1 LGFIRLISPEGG
13 KATYM
18 VKDFLESLA
27 SPKTRKS
34 YAHGFLFCRGN
45 RTLFYNFFLT
55 NLIWI
60 APTDVLRGS
69 RRKEMKRILSSM
81 TIILLCT
88 SMFSIFV
95 PHVNAQETIIF
106 QDDFESYT
114 VGSFPSA
121 GGWEIIWNGAGNQ
134 YQVITSSYYASP
146 IRSLQLMGSYGWSV
160 VVKKDFSSSSNL
172 IGYETRLMASEGG
185 GGSVAFCN
193 IPIETWG
200 RYYAMVGFGTDGII
214 WACSRNNEG
223 YQQLQPFTPYTWYKI
238 RVLIDRSARVYNVWI
253 DDVLNGQDI
262 PIYYDPW
269 EILSLQFQVGWVS
282 IKNYFDDVKVFE
294 VSGTPPQNGLVGYWK
309 FDEGSGDTAA
319 DSSGNGNTGT
329 LINGPVWVDGKQEKA
344 LSFDGVDD
352 HVQVPQS
359 SSLDVTDQIT
369 VETWVYP
376 RAYVDNTGM
385 VSHIISR
392 CDYSGGHIYV
402 LSTYPDS
409 NKVLF
414 SINPYSGE
422 HPSVADLPLNAWTHL
437 AMTYDGSHVRLYVNG
452 ELDSSYAQSGPI
464 YTTSNWL
471 AFGCKPTG
479 PWGGSGTYAYFNGII
494 DEVRIYNRAL
504 SQQAIQ
510 TDMGVAPPPI
520 QHDFTMYW
528 SSPFY
533 GVTAGSETI
542 FIIHLEYSEGFDGTV
557 TLSAQDLP
565 DGCAAWFDIDVLK
578 PPVSYRTLHVAT
590 PSTLSNGTYIFMVKG
605 ECGELYQVIPVTL
618 TIGTGMVSGVVYRDE
633 NGNGIRDSGET
644 AVPGATIA
652 YYATQNY
659 LNLYSASATSNSLGE
674 FSLINVPFNV
684 NNQITAT
691 ATGLTQRCIPINI
704 MNQVE
709 THVDVGIKPPTI
721 LYKPVIVDG
730 CKYQLKLLHG
740 EGGQVTGGFILN
752 LSDTKQPSYV
762 DPSNPTD
769 NNYAMGITKRVIR
782 AMLIQELASDMI
794 NINALPYQ
802 QIFGQSPQLET
813 WLSDASSSVYW
824 YALMPLT
831 GFSVSLDTAVQWN
844 DRLRGMIFDGIDSHT
859 ESWLNLN
866 EWEETPG
873 LDPAIAAK
881 EYLMGVPGFESLSNN
896 IVFWNELLEYYTTLR
911 SYYNIFVLKKMN
923 AEELSYLA
931 NIYWQCDT
939 AAVSSEVKNA
949 IEYCYSARS
958 DYASSLLNNIGA
970 YAVGLDW
977 ETLSQKAPSKLVEAC
992 IKEGVAAGILPHA
1005 FLALSPLL
1013 LKLKIA
1019 TIILLN
1025 PQETY
1030 DYIRNAEAGRVV
1042 LKELEKIHTS
1052 YFALVNSA
1060 VEVAE
1065 SQTESLAMLIEMQYR
1080 IADQTANSARSALGC
1095 SVVGKAMDIFDSS
1108 WRYTM
1113 AFFEAKQDWATG
1125 YVDFIDQRLKN
1136 DVNLI
1141 ASKIT
1146 VPSHAIGFV
1155 LHSPANLCVID
1166 PQGRRIGFDAQTAT
1180 TINEIS
1186 TAVYTGPDCE
1196 PQVISIESPF
1206 EGRYLVLLT
1215 GTDTGLYTL
1224 DIELTTPTQTTTETC
1239 SGYID
1244 PDEIKT
1250 HHIFIPESGDTI
1262 IVDDTPPTTKLT
1274 IGEPKYAKPPNIYVT
1289 RDTLFTLESDD
1300 DEGSGISSTAYRIFN
1315 DAYDTGWI
1323 VYSSPFNLSLL
1334 KDGTYAIAFNS
1345 TDNAG
1350 NVEPTNTIQVTLF
1363 SWTYVFTDS
1372 YGRGTTLKINI
1383 AHKFFQFITPDKD
1396 YGIRNATYMRVYN
1409 RAIIICHKDNELKL
1423 ATMSI
1428 DTKLDFCIAYAK
1440 DIQTG
1445 KEYWLIDKVGTEN

>member
-1 LGFIRLISPEGG
+1 MGFIRLISPEGG

-34 YAHGFLFCRGN
+34 HAHGFLFCHGN

-60 APTDVLRGS
+60 APTDVLRGP

-214 WACSRNNEG
+214 WACSRNNEE

-253 DDVLNGQDI
+253 DDVLKGQDI

-294 VSGTPPQNGLVGYWK
+294 VSGTPPKYFLVGYWK

-409 NKVLF
+409 NKISF
-414 SINPYSGE
+414 SINPHPDE

-437 AMTYDGSHVRLYVNG
+437 AMTYDGFYVRLYING
-452 ELDSSYAQSGPI
+452 EFDSSYAQSGPI

-479 PWGGSGTYAYFNGII
+479 PWGGAGTYAYFNGVV
-494 DEVRIYNRAL
+494 DDVRIYNRAL
-504 SQQAIQ
+504 SQQEIQ
-510 TDMGVAPPPI
+510 ADMGEPSPPPSVKKYLVTLVRDVNARELMNPSEIERGATVYIYFQVKAWDGASTYTPTNGVPVDVVSSLYFEQFTSKKLNGWDGIVQAGPYDTSSYSGPELMVKVVDGVFNGVPVEYYDWEPLVYQI
-520 QHDFTMYW
+520 QPRKSTAGVGFDLSASAALGIGVEGALQNAFLIENDGANALDVIISRNMKMGITA
-528 SSPFY
+528 SLPIVPGFAITIGGFSAEY
-533 GVTAGSETI
+533 GVDPSFGAGLMGGGDCRYPNPSDSTQASLIRYLVTLEMLDYTEAYIAGSGDLSLIVAHATI
-542 FIIHLEYSEGFDGTV
+542 DRLRSAIAEKISELGVNSYYSPLHAGGWAKVNLNVGDGKLKCTVPLLMIGGKPVSFEFDANPLTSNLIPSGAGSVAVELSGELKQYKDVIGISLCASFEEFASFDFGFD
-557 TLSAQDLP
+557 S
-565 DGCAAWFDIDVLK
+565 F
-578 PPVSYRTLHVAT
+578 
-590 PSTLSNGTYIFMVKG
+590 
-605 ECGELYQVIPVTL
+605 
-618 TIGTGMVSGVVYRDE
+618 IGTGIKGELALELKFDSSTLNLKSIVLELSLEGTKELLEVCEFGGLLKTAEMGIITLAPSRTYKVTATLEAPVTNAGALYDYLEARGLLTLNMGWGLINFLELASKTADSIKDGLCAEYNVTIEQKDTAKFPFKISVDIPELAEFELGFDFEYLQTQSHLAE
-633 NGNGIRDSGET
+633 NGHVTYMNGELGIWPALSYMQPPQDFS
-644 AVPGATIA
+644 V
-652 YYATQNY
+652 QN
-659 LNLYSASATSNSLGE
+659 
-674 FSLINVPFNV
+674 
-684 NNQITAT
+684 
-691 ATGLTQRCIPINI
+691 
-704 MNQVE
+704 
-709 THVDVGIKPPTI
+709 
-721 LYKPVIVDG
+721 
-730 CKYQLKLLHG
+730 
-740 EGGQVTGGFILN
+740 FILN
-752 LSDTKQPSYV
+752 SFLDLNS
-762 DPSNPTD
+762 
-769 NNYAMGITKRVIR
+769 
-782 AMLIQELASDMI
+782 
-794 NINALPYQ
+794 
-802 QIFGQSPQLET
+802 
-813 WLSDASSSVYW
+813 
-824 YALMPLT
+824 LT
-831 GFSVSLDTAVQWN
+831 GSLGTVVQ
-844 DRLRGMIFDGIDSHT
+844 MQ
-859 ESWLNLN
+859 E
-866 EWEETPG
+866 
-873 LDPAIAAK
+873 K
-881 EYLMGVPGFESLSNN
+881 
-896 IVFWNELLEYYTTLR
+896 
-911 SYYNIFVLKKMN
+911 
-923 AEELSYLA
+923 
-931 NIYWQCDT
+931 Q
-939 AAVSSEVKNA
+939 
-949 IEYCYSARS
+949 
-958 DYASSLLNNIGA
+958 
-970 YAVGLDW
+970 
-977 ETLSQKAPSKLVEAC
+977 SKLYLHVYDLKGNHVGFNFQQNTTDMA
-992 IKEGVAAGILPHA
+992 IPNAGY
-1005 FLALSPLL
+1005 
-1013 LKLKIA
+1013 
-1019 TIILLN
+1019 
-1025 PQETY
+1025 Y
-1030 DYIRNAEAGRVV
+1030 DYLNGRIDIV
-1042 LKELEKIHTS
+1042 LPGDLDRFI
-1052 YFALVNSA
+1052 
-1060 VEVAE
+1060 
-1065 SQTESLAMLIEMQYR
+1065 
-1080 IADQTANSARSALGC
+1080 IA
-1095 SVVGKAMDIFDSS
+1095 
-1108 WRYTM
+1108 
-1113 AFFEAKQDWATG
+1113 
-1125 YVDFIDQRLKN
+1125 IDG
-1136 DVNLI
+1136 
-1141 ASKIT
+1141 
-1146 VPSHAIGFV
+1146 SHAHEAYENFSLG
-1155 LHSPANLCVID
+1155 
-1166 PQGRRIGFDAQTAT
+1166 
-1180 TINEIS
+1180 
-1186 TAVYTGPDCE
+1186 
-1196 PQVISIESPF
+1196 
-1206 EGRYLVLLT
+1206 
-1215 GTDTGLYTL
+1215 
-1224 DIELTTPTQTTTETC
+1224 
-1239 SGYID
+1239 
-1244 PDEIKT
+1244 
-1250 HHIFIPESGDTI
+1250 
-1262 IVDDTPPTTKLT
+1262 
-1274 IGEPKYAKPPNIYVT
+1274 IY
-1289 RDTLFTLESDD
+1289 RF
-1300 DEGSGISSTAYRIFN
+1300 GSSTAYVFVDGTIANGQTLDYRVYVGSSGVPIIDN
-1315 DAYDTGWI
+1315 TPPATGI
-1323 VYSSPFNLSLL
+1323 VFGEPSIKVGGQVFLTASTPISLTATDNLEGSGVSLTSYKICNATYYSGWLTYTKPFNLSLL
-1334 KDGTYAIAFNS
+1334 TDGTYIIAFNS

-1383 AHKFFQFITPDKD
+1383 AHKFFQFITPDRD
-1396 YGIRNATYMRVYN
+1396 YGIRNATYMRLYK

-1423 ATMSI
+1423 ATVSV

-1445 KEYWLIDKVGTEN
+1445 KEYWLIDKIGTEN